1 MGMEKLSAKPKSPTD
16 PDALA
21 KELVALKL
29 DFKRVG
35 LEASS
40 LGGWLHAEPSRRGFP
55 AIVVEARHMRA
66 SLNAQRKKQI
76 AMMPGASPR

>member
-1 MGMEKLSAKPKSPTD
+1 MEYPIMDHYAGLDISLEETSVCIVNGDGKVIRETKVPTD

-35 LEASS
+35 LEA
-40 LGGWLHAEPSRRGFP
+40 
-55 AIVVEARHMRA
+55 
-66 SLNAQRKKQI
+66 
-76 AMMPGASPR
+76 